1 MAANKVKME
10 GRLNALINNAGLS
23 SKWLAI
29 TELDVDSYWSVWT
42 VHIKGTYLMLRPFLP
57 LLVETAKREKTHV
70 DIVNMTS
77 IGAHMTS
84 PGASAYQTS
93 KFALLRLTEFVSSE
107 YEEHGVSCVA
117 VHPGGVLTAMSKT
130 LPAIQSSMTYPSC
143 ADFLLLPTPVGLIDT
158 PDLCGGF
165 VVWLIKGQKS
175 WLNGRYLSAIWD
187 VDELE
192 ARKDE
197 ITEGDKL
204 KMRKLAYSDYIVYVK

>member
-1 MAANKVKME
+1 MVAANKVKME

-29 TELDVDSYWSVWT
+29 TDLDVDSYWSVWT

-117 VHPGGVLTAMSKT
+117 VYPGGVLTAMSKT

-143 ADFLLLPTPVGLIDT
+143 ADFLLLLTPVGLIDT

-165 VVWLIKGQKS
+165 VVWLTKGQKS
-175 WLNGRYLSAIWD
+175 WLNGRYLSASWD

-197 ITEGDKL
+197 ITERDKL
-204 KMRKLAYSDYIVYVK
+204 KMRMLA